1 MASTP
6 DSFINHQDAK
16 TYWSAVDADV
26 NGMLGGFPYVSRVDL
41 QTSKNF
47 LAKLGI
53 RVVERRTSLRSQGDK
68 GEAGGKV
75 RRAVDCGA
83 G

>member
-1 MASTP
+1 
-6 DSFINHQDAK
+6 
-16 TYWSAVDADV
+16 
-26 NGMLGGFPYVSRVDL
+26 MLGGFPYVSRVDL

-53 RVVERRTSLRSQGDK
+53 DSAERRGSLRGQVDEGGVGDK
-68 GEAGGKV
+68 LK
-75 RRAVDCGA
+75 RAIDCGA